1 MQLYLLAI
9 SGIISFISLLF
20 CVILYSFNL
29 NSRKSRKEKKPG
41 KEHIP
46 IRCESKVFIST
57 GFGGIGREYP
67 DYEAKFG
74 KENVTVIR
82 WDKTCTDIDSHL
94 AKIKETIPN
103 NEPFV
108 LCGHSLGGS
117 LAIELLSRERIPFL
131 QSLVLIG
138 SSRRIKK
145 EQGLEF
151 IMKFPW
157 FFLWP
162 FAVLMA
168 LAFPITIFI
177 WREKTFDTYYELFKF
192 LKRDGAKKIHKQYNL
207 TLKKLGAA
215 KSIIDPTLPV
225 LYVGLPK
232 DSLIDEEDLEF
243 TLKMFNKSKKSLINA
258 NSIHLIEKYD
268 PITVE
273 KIAEEAEYT
282 GLVNPK
288 RKS

>member
-1 MQLYLLAI
+1 MLLSI
-9 SGIISFISLLF
+9 LVIIGLFSSITSVCFIF
-20 CVILYSFNL
+20 L
-29 NSRKSRKEKKPG
+29 NSFSLNKRKTRKQKKPG

-46 IRCESKVFIST
+46 INCDSKIFIST

-82 WDKTCTDIDSHL
+82 WDKSCTDIDSHL
-94 AKIKETIPN
+94 AKIKETIPKD
-103 NEPFV
+103 EPFV

-117 LAIELLSRERIPFL
+117 LAIELLSREKVPFL

-192 LKRDGAKKIHKQYNL
+192 LGRDGARKIHKQYNL
-207 TLKKLGAA
+207 TLKKLGSAE
-215 KSIIDPTLPV
+215 SIADPTLPV

-232 DSLIDEEDLEF
+232 DSLIDDEDLEY
-243 TLKMFNKSKKSLINA
+243 TLNMFKKSKKSIINA

-273 KIAEEAEYT
+273 KIAEEAGFI
-282 GLVNPK
+282 GLINPT